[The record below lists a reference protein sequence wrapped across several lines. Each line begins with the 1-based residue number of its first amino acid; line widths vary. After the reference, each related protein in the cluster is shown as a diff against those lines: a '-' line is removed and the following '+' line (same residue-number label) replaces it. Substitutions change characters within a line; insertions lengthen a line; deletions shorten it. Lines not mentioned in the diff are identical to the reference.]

1 MRLDALLDLDR
12 ELFLLVNRVQGA
24 VWDLGAG
31 YGSWLGG
38 STGVLLLLGF
48 GLRAFDRRRFP
59 KNLTMMAIAIG
70 IAACANAVLKDWIER
85 PPPLF
90 DSEFAASPQPLRERV
105 LPGGLPV
112 AEHAIRDPYW
122 SRLAPAVKRIGRLE
136 PNESFPSG
144 PAVVSFAAA
153 TALLYGFRSRARY
166 LFLLPAGFVGLAR
179 IACGAHYPLDVAVGG
194 VLGAGIC
201 FALLRAF
208 EPFHGLASEPDTRP
222 RPRLPAGRGPRV
234 MMVVGEASADAY
246 GARILEQLRALDPR
260 TQAFGIGGEQLRR
273 AGLRIHG
280 EAHQLAIVGFT
291 AVLGRLLP
299 VIRLYRR
306 LLWLLRHEP
315 PDVLV
320 CIDLP
325 DFNLMLASQ
334 ARARGIPV
342 LFDIS
347 PQFWAWRPGRID
359 KIAGRISKMIVA
371 FPFEVPFYQRAGVP
385 VAFHGHPLL
394 EGLTRRFPARDT
406 ALRHFGLDPERRTL
420 VLAPGSR
427 RSEIAHLVPALFG
440 AAARLERQHPGWQL
454 AVPLAPGVDE
464 APIQRAA
471 RRAGIRIVCTRGDAF
486 DLLACAD
493 FGILCSGTVTLEAAL
508 AGLPMVIVYRGNW
521 LNVFLARRLIRID
534 RIGLPNIILGG
545 ERSVFPELIQE
556 SAEPEPLAARVG
568 ALLADETALA
578 ELRAA
583 GARVAARLAGGPTS
597 RAIAEE
603 VLSLA
608 GAALPRAGSAAL
620 T

>member
-24 VWDLGAG
+24 AWDLGVGHLA
-31 YGSWLGG
+31 WLGAVA
-38 STGVLLLLGF
+38 GVLVLGF

-59 KNLTMMAIAIG
+59 KNLLVMGTAIAVAGCASAILKASG
-70 IAACANAVLKDWIER
+70 QAA
-85 PPPLF
+85 
-90 DSEFAASPQPLRERV
+90 
-105 LPGGLPV
+105 V
-112 AEHAIRDPYW
+112 A
-122 SRLAPAVKRIGRLE
+122 
-136 PNESFPSG
+136 
-144 PAVVSFAAA
+144 FAAA
-153 TALLYGFRSRARY
+153 TALIYGFRSRARY
-166 LFLLPAGFVGLAR
+166 LFLLPAGGVGVSR
-179 IACGAHYPLDVAVGG
+179 IASGAHHPIDVALGAL
-194 VLGAGIC
+194 LGAGVC
-201 FALLRAF
+201 YALLRVF
-208 EPFHGLASEPDTRP
+208 EPFHGLASQPDPRP
-222 RPRLPAGRGPRV
+222 RARLPAGRGPRV
-234 MMVVGEASADAY
+234 MMVVGEASADVY

-273 AGLRIHG
+273 AGLRLHG

-306 LLWLLRHEP
+306 LLRLLRHEP

-334 ARARGIPV
+334 ARARGVPV

-394 EGLTRRFPARDT
+394 EGLARRFPSRDT
-406 ALRHFGLDPERRTL
+406 ALRHFGLDPGLRTL
-420 VLAPGSR
+420 ALAPGSR
-427 RSEIAHLVPALFG
+427 PNEIAHLIPALLG
-440 AAARLERQHPGWQL
+440 AAARLSRQHSGWQF
-454 AVPLAPGVDE
+454 AVPLAPEVDAE
-464 APIQRAA
+464 PIQRAA
-471 RRAGIRIVCTRGDAF
+471 RCAGIPIVCTRGDVF
-486 DLLACAD
+486 DLLSAAD

-545 ERSVFPELIQE
+545 ERCVFPELIQE
-556 SAEPEPLAARVG
+556 DAAPEPLAARVG
-568 ALLADETALA
+568 ALLASETALA
-578 ELRAA
+578 ELRA
-583 GARVAARLAGGPTS
+583 GCARVAARLAGGPTS
-597 RAIAEE
+597 RRVAEE
-603 VLSLA
+603 VLLLA
-608 GAALPRAGSAAL
+608 GGAPPRESSAALP
-620 T
+620 

>member
-12 ELFLLVNRVQGA
+12 ELFLLVNRIQGA
-24 VWDLGAG
+24 VWDLGMGHGA
-31 YGSWLGG
+31 WLGG
-38 STGVLLLLGF
+38 STVVLLLLGF

-59 KNLTMMAIAIG
+59 KNLLMMASAIA
-70 IAACANAVLKDWIER
+70 IAACASAVLEHWVGR
-85 PPPLF
+85 PSPLL
-90 DSEFAASPQPLRERV
+90 DSGFAASPQPSRVRV
-105 LPGGLPV
+105 LPGGLEL
-112 AEHAIRDPYW
+112 AEHAIRDPHW
-122 SRLAPAVKRIGRLE
+122 SRLAPAVKRIGRRA
-136 PNESFPSG
+136 PSQSFPSG
-144 PAVVSFAAA
+144 EAAVAFAAA
-153 TALLYGFRSRARY
+153 TALIYAFRSRARVG
-166 LFLLPAGFVGLAR
+166 FLLPAGFVGLAG
-179 IACGAHYPLDVAVGG
+179 IARGAHYPLDVAVGG
-194 VLGAGIC
+194 ALGAGVC
-201 FALLRAF
+201 LALLRVF
-208 EPFHGLASEPDTRP
+208 EPFHGLASQPDARP
-222 RPRLPAGRGPRV
+222 RPRRPAGRGPRV
-234 MMVVGEASADAY
+234 MMVVGEASADVY

-273 AGLRIHG
+273 AGLRLHG
-280 EAHQLAIVGFT
+280 QAHQLAIIGFT

-299 VIRLYRR
+299 VVRLYRR

-394 EGLTRRFPARDT
+394 EGLARRFPARDT
-406 ALRHFGLDPERRTL
+406 ALRHFGLDPERPTL
-420 VLAPGSR
+420 ALAPGSR

-440 AAARLERQHPGWQL
+440 AAARLARRHPGWQL
-454 AVPLAPGVDE
+454 AVPLAPGVE
-464 APIQRAA
+464 EEPIQRAA
-471 RRAGIRIVCTRGDAF
+471 RRAGIRIVCTRGDVF
-486 DLLACAD
+486 DLLSAAD

-545 ERSVFPELIQE
+545 ERCAFPELIQE
-556 SAEPEPLAARVG
+556 SAAPEPLADCVEG
-568 ALLADETALA
+568 LLASPAALA

-603 VLSLA
+603 VLALA
-608 GAALPRAGSAAL
+608 GGAPTREDSRALP
-620 T
+620 